1 MSLSKHHSSMI
12 NSLRNLGRHD
22 MIRRYFGGGYN
33 EAILIDKYKVE
44 FQENNNDS
52 RLFIWTKDRPCIIAV
67 ISKADESAVIDSIEY
82 NPDCT
87 IDTMKKGEGTREMVN
102 FTLDLLKKNGAK
114 IVSLTDKSSIKCGTT
129 DTRLGPMYFLKH
141 GVTWYERYFGFK
153 PEEKYS
159 SKYQLMKKRREE
171 MLDIDVLQS
180 QPCEFFTN
188 ETIDEIFEY
197 IGFVFFFTM
206 NWVKKLD

>member
-1 MSLSKHHSSMI
+1 MI

-33 EAILIDKYKVE
+33 EAVLIDKYKVE

-52 RLFIWTKDRPCIIAV
+52 RMFIWTKDRPCIIAV
-67 ISKADESAVIDSIEY
+67 ISKADKSAVIDSIEY

-87 IDTMKKGEGTREMVN
+87 IDTMKKGEGTRDMVN
-102 FTLDLLKKNGAK
+102 FTLNLLKKNGANT
-114 IVSLTDKSSIKCGTT
+114 VSLTDKSSIKCGAI
-129 DTRLGPMYFLKH
+129 DIRLGPMYFLKY
-141 GVTWYERYFGFK
+141 GVTWYEKYFGFK
-153 PEEKYS
+153 PEEKYA
-159 SKYQLMKKRREE
+159 SKYELMKKRREE
-171 MLDIDVLQS
+171 MLDVETIQS

-188 ETIDEIFEY
+188 ETTDEIFEY
-197 IGFVFFFTM
+197 IGFVFFFSM